1 MFARGRH
8 MHALALPL
16 LFVFGPSVAE
26 TEPKPGILDGASVV
40 QSGWWSRSNEGPAEN
55 PVLVPPAPP
64 APVAPAGTLPVAV
77 VLGEAERT
85 SGLQIQVAG
94 EIDSTVD
101 KLVLAL
107 RESTA
112 PDANLNAE
120 AAIVHACPVT
130 ESFWVGG
137 ENARWSAQPEYDCEA
152 GKVKGVRDDKGVW
165 RWDLS
170 SLAADWLLSSTTHS
184 RSVVLVGELAAEDGT
199 PLSYQ
204 VAFDGTTL
212 EGVGLLAKVT
222 APAPTTSPDPG
233 PAAPPVAPPALPPVD
248 LGAPPA
254 LAPPPIAPI
263 PVTEPIPGEAPV
275 AAPAAP
281 ATGGL
286 APVAATRLAWSDG
299 LVRPALLLA
308 PILAGFAYLVML
320 AMGPGA
326 QPVAVAN
333 RRRGVS
339 RALDRTP
346 GGAR

>member
-16 LFVFGPSVAE
+16 LFVLVPSVAE
-26 TEPKPGILDGASVV
+26 TEPKPGTLDGASVV

-55 PVLVPPAPP
+55 PLLVPPTPP
-64 APVAPAGTLPVAV
+64 APAAPAGTLPVAV
-77 VLGEAERT
+77 VLGEAERIA
-85 SGLQIQVAG
+85 GLQIQVAG

-101 KLVLAL
+101 QLVLTL

-112 PDANLNAE
+112 PDANLNVE
-120 AAIVHACPVT
+120 AAVVHACPVT

-137 ENARWSAQPEYDCEA
+137 ENARWTAQPEYDCEA
-152 GKVKGVRDDKGVW
+152 GKVTGVRGEDAVW

-170 SLAADWLLSSTTHS
+170 SLATDWLMSSTTHS

-212 EGVGLLAKVT
+212 KGVGLLAKVT
-222 APAPTTSPDPG
+222 APEPTPG
-233 PAAPPVAPPALPPVD
+233 PGPGPVAPPAPPALPPVD

-254 LAPPPIAPI
+254 LPPPPLAPM
-263 PVTEPIPGEAPV
+263 PVTEPIAGEAPV

-281 ATGGL
+281 PAGY
-286 APVAATRLAWSDG
+286 APVAATRLPWSDG
-299 LVRPALLLA
+299 LARPALLLA
-308 PILAGFAYLVML
+308 PLLAGLAYLVML